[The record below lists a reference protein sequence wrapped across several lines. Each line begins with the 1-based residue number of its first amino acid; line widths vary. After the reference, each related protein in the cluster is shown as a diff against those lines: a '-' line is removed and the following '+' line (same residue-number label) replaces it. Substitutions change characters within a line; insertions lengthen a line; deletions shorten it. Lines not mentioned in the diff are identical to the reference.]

1 MRRHNEGGQFTATA
15 RGGASAGAQGNTE
28 VEERLDGGGR
38 HDVWAYHGVRQLIP
52 RRGPVRRPGP
62 SSCQTRPSIR
72 ESAAGTPPPP
82 MGRLLGTSYRDLP
95 KRSAAVALRVV
106 RPDKAPYGSAPR
118 VRSRRRSPTHQ
129 TNPDSGVIAE
139 VIVGGARNAR
149 AERGRSRRDA
159 GHRSGSRCWRRG
171 VGRRC
176 IPRMGV
182 GDKPDRRASR
192 KRCSRNV
199 RSGCRPQRRVD
210 VEFGLS
216 DAAVSPRPLLT
227 RAWW

>member
-1 MRRHNEGGQFTATA
+1 MRRHNESGQFTATA
-15 RGGASAGAQGNTE
+15 RGGASAGAQGNME

-52 RRGPVRRPGP
+52 RRGPAERPGP
-62 SSCQTRPSIR
+62 SSCQTRPGIR
-72 ESAAGTPPPP
+72 ESATASAGAPPPP
-82 MGRLLGTSYRDLP
+82 IGWPLGTSHRDLP

-106 RPDKAPYGSAPR
+106 RPGKAPYGSAPR
-118 VRSRRRSPTHQ
+118 VRSRR
-129 TNPDSGVIAE
+129 
-139 VIVGGARNAR
+139 
-149 AERGRSRRDA
+149 
-159 GHRSGSRCWRRG
+159 HRSGSRCWRRG

-199 RSGCRPQRRVD
+199 RSRCRPQRRVD

-227 RAWW
+227 RAWWQVTAPEVLSVSGVVAFGQ